1 MSAMFEFP
9 AMSEILDG
17 DELAQ
22 ITGCARKSDQ
32 ASWLKKQ
39 RWVHILNKAG
49 IPIVG
54 RMYARMKLAG
64 IEPASLSKS
73 DAGWSLD
80 LSKIK

>member
-1 MSAMFEFP
+1 MGAMFEFP
-9 AMSEILDG
+9 AMSEVLDD

-22 ITGCARKSDQ
+22 ITGCVRKSDQ
-32 ASWLKKQ
+32 AAWLKKQ
-39 RWVHILNKAG
+39 GWVHILNKAG

-64 IEPASLSKS
+64 IDPATLSKT